1 MDKRLKVALVV
12 IVILLVVSGTVLV
25 YVRQTIHTPSEV
37 SNIDT
42 GLSYATIQE
51 AINAPETRNGDTL
64 IVNPGIHRESVEV
77 NKTLTIRGKNR
88 DTTIV
93 EKGAQPE
100 VFWIKADDTT
110 VTNLTVRNCEFGIW
124 CRGVRGCSVVG
135 NKATNLS
142 ATAIKIESS
151 FNCTVKGNEITNG
164 TLRGIELAN
173 SFNITVMNNY
183 IRNVRISNMTLAYG
197 AINLESSDNNTIT
210 LNQITNNAYGIFLYD
225 SSNNMIYNN
234 NFVANTHQAYTTLS
248 TNEWNN
254 GYPSGGNYWSDY
266 RGVDLYKGLYQNV
279 TGSDGIG
286 DTPYIIQ
293 TPDQDKYPFMQPLNG
308 TAPTGATF

>member
-1 MDKRLKVALVV
+1 
-12 IVILLVVSGTVLV
+12 
-25 YVRQTIHTPSEV
+25 
-37 SNIDT
+37 
-42 GLSYATIQE
+42 
-51 AINAPETRNGDTL
+51 
-64 IVNPGIHRESVEV
+64 
-77 NKTLTIRGKNR
+77 
-88 DTTIV
+88 
-93 EKGAQPE
+93 
-100 VFWIKADDTT
+100 
-110 VTNLTVRNCEFGIW
+110 
-124 CRGVRGCSVVG
+124 VG